1 MSKRI
6 SPTLQVNGKGEI
18 VCVQC
23 GHGLG
28 PAGAPW
34 KQNAKI
40 GEKPM
45 RGVGG
50 APYSAGENVLLRSF
64 FCPGCGALLDTETA
78 MPGDPFLDDV
88 LQA

>member
-1 MSKRI
+1 MTKRI
-6 SPTLQVNGKGEI
+6 SSTLESNSKDKI
-18 VCVQC
+18 ACVKC

-34 KQNAKI
+34 KQNARL

-45 RGVGG
+45 RGAGG
-50 APYSAGENVLLRSF
+50 APYSAGEQVLLRTF

-78 MPGDPFLDDV
+78 LPGDPFLDDV
-88 LQA
+88 VQA